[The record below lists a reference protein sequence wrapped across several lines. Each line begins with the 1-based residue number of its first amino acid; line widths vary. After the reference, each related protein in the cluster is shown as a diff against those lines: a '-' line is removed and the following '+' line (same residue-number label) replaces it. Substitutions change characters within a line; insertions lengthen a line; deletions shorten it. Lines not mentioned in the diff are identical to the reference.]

1 MNIAIVDDEK
11 IELETAEAFLRYYI
25 KTFYPNYES
34 NIHIEFF
41 QRQNEFLTYF
51 NPKIYQVVILGGN
64 MRKLANYIANYDVKI
79 IFIKPQEDF
88 IMNIA
93 IVDDEI
99 SELST
104 AEYYLR
110 NFIEKNYPELKD
122 EIKIHTFSNAND
134 FLNAFKPGFFQLII
148 LDIRME
154 EINGIQIAQIIRA
167 RGDDDANIVFLTSS
181 EDFILNGYRV
191 FAVGYFLKP
200 IYNHEED
207 FTRTFEHIFPKIF
220 KNTQEII
227 LMVDGNKVFV
237 PNRNILYLDIDY
249 RHRLCVYLAD
259 GKKFVT
265 TNNYSEVQPLLL
277 ADERFLECYHRIIV
291 NMDYIKNMEPD
302 DFILMDGTSIPISQ
316 RKKKDVKIKFMRY
329 FAHK

>member
-25 KTFYPNYES
+25 SENFPNYEPD
-34 NIHIEFF
+34 IHIELF

-51 NPKIYQVVILGGN
+51 NPKNYQLVILGGN
-64 MRKLANYIANYDVKI
+64 MRKLAGFIQAHNIKI

-88 IMNIA
+88 LMNIA

-99 SELST
+99 SELT
-104 AEYYLR
+104 AAESYLR
-110 NFIEKNYPELKD
+110 FFIQKNYPEL
-122 EIKIHTFSNAND
+122 EPEVKIQTFSNASD
-134 FLNAFKPGFFQLII
+134 FLNVFKPGLFQLVI

-154 EINGIQIAQIIRA
+154 EIDGLQTAQIIRA

-181 EDFILNGYRV
+181 EDFIFNGYRV

-200 IYNHEED
+200 ISNHEDD
-207 FTRTFEHIFPKIF
+207 FIRTFGHIFPKIF
-220 KNTQEII
+220 KKTLEIS
-227 LMVDGNKVFV
+227 LTVNGNKISV
-237 PNRNILYLDIDY
+237 PNRNILYVDIDY

-265 TNNYSEVQPLLL
+265 GNNYSDIWAVLSQ
-277 ADERFLECYHRIIV
+277 DERFLECYHRIIV
-291 NMDYIKNMEPD
+291 NMDYIKSMEPD
-302 DFILMDGTSIPISQ
+302 DFVLMDGTSIPISQ
-316 RKKKDVKIKFMRY
+316 RKKKDVKVKFMRY
-329 FAHK
+329 FARK

>member
-11 IELETAEAFLRYYI
+11 IELETAEVFLRYYI

-34 NIHIEFF
+34 NIHIELF

-64 MRKLANYIANYDVKI
+64 MRKLANYIANYNVKI

-99 SELST
+99 SELNT

-110 NFIEKNYPELKD
+110 NFIEKNYPEIYS

-134 FLNAFKPGFFQLII
+134 FLNAFKPGFFQLVI

-200 IYNHEED
+200 ISNHEDD

-227 LMVDGNKVFV
+227 LTVDGNKIFV

-265 TNNYSEVQPLLL
+265 TNNYSEIQPLLL
-277 ADERFLECYHRIIV
+277 TDERFLECYHRIIV